1 MIPAFVGAGLVAGI
15 ASVMTNLITA
25 GKIDGDT
32 WNYYVMILN
41 ILKTDVF
48 LFSDLHRCQCS
59 SSI

>member
-25 GKIDGDT
+25 GKNDGDT

-41 ILKTDVF
+41 ILKTGCF
-48 LFSDLHRCQCS
+48 L
-59 SSI
+59 I